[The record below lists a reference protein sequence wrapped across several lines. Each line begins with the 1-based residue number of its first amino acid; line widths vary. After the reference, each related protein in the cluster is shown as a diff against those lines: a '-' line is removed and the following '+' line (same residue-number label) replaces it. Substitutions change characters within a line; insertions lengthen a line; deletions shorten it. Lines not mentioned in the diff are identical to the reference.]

1 MSWSIITRERR
12 SFVYFFPFFIPSAT
26 RYYYP
31 VAIDLSAGLSIY
43 YYVLIRCC
51 SRLWESDP
59 MYMCT
64 GFFFIRIVLH
74 YYYLFYIF
82 FFYYIII
89 IKLDNFVEIH
99 RDSVWNGG

>member
-1 MSWSIITRERR
+1 M
-12 SFVYFFPFFIPSAT
+12 YFFFTFFIPSAT

-51 SRLWESDP
+51 SGLWESDP
-59 MYMCT
+59 MCMCT

-74 YYYLFYIF
+74 YYYF
-82 FFYYIII
+82 FFIILLLLLNPI
-89 IKLDNFVEIH
+89 TLSKSIGTAFEMGAKKH
-99 RDSVWNGG
+99 KTGQTA